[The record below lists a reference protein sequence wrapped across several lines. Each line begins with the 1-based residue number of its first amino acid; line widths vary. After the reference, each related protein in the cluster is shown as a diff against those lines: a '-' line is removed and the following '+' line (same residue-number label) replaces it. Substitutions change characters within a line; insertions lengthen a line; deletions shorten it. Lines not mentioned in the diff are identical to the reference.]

1 LFFFTAD
8 VYTLVETVCTS
19 DLVPKM
25 TARSI
30 HWFRKG
36 LRLHDNPALL
46 AAIKDADHFWPVF
59 ILDPWFSK
67 HGRVGVNRWR
77 FLMESL
83 IDLDASLS
91 KLGSRL
97 FVVRGSP
104 ETVIPDLV
112 KKWKVDRITYE
123 YDSEPYARERD
134 KKIEDTLK
142 GLGVDVKV
150 EVSHTLFDLERIFD
164 SNGGKAPLTYQRFQT
179 VFSQLGPPAKAKPAP
194 ESLGCKTP
202 DRTEEFDV
210 PRTLQEMGVDSAK
223 LETPLA
229 AVVFPGGETSALSR
243 LETHCERTS
252 WVAKFEKPQTSP
264 NALEPSTTV
273 LSPYLKFGCLSPRLF
288 WHRLHETLGR
298 FNGQKSQ
305 PPVSLV
311 GQLLWREFYYCVG
324 AFTPNFDKMEGNPIC
339 VQVDWDE
346 NDEYFKAWKESRT
359 GHPFIDA
366 IMTQLRQQGWIHHLA
381 RHAVACYLTR
391 GDLWISWERG
401 QEVFEEL
408 LLDADWSLNA
418 GNWMWLSASAF
429 FHQYY
434 RVYSPVAFG
443 KKTDKSGEYIRKWLP
458 ILKKFPDQ
466 YIYEPWKAPLTMQK
480 AAGCVIGVD
489 YPKPIVDHD
498 VISKKN
504 IARMK
509 EAYARKNAKKDEDEG
524 DKPKTSKKSSSS
536 SSAKSKTENG
546 KTSSSSSSAANVRP
560 KTGTKRKANSTSGG
574 IEKFIK
580 KK

>member
-1 LFFFTAD
+1 M
-8 VYTLVETVCTS
+8 
-19 DLVPKM
+19 P
-25 TARSI
+25 ARSI

-59 ILDPWFSK
+59 ILDPWFTK

-83 IDLDASLS
+83 IDLDASLT

-97 FVVRGSP
+97 FVARGSP
-104 ETVIPDLV
+104 ETVLPDLIS
-112 KKWKVDRITYE
+112 KWKVNRLTFE

-134 KKIEDTLK
+134 AKIEQILK
-142 GLGVDVKV
+142 GKGVQLKV
-150 EVSHTLFDLERIFD
+150 EVSHTLFNLERIVD
-164 SNGGKAPLTYQRFQT
+164 TNGGKAPLTFKRFQT
-179 VFSQLGPPAKAKPAP
+179 VISQLGSPPKAKPAP
-194 ESLGCKTP
+194 ESLSCNTP
-202 DRTEEFDV
+202 DRTKEFDV
-210 PRTLQEMGVDSAK
+210 PKSLHEMGVDPAK
-223 LETPLA
+223 LESPLPP
-229 AVVFPGGETSALSR
+229 VVFPGGETAALAR
-243 LETHCERTS
+243 QEKYCAKTC
-252 WVAKFEKPQTSP
+252 WVAKFEKPLTSP

-288 WHRLHETLGR
+288 WHQLHETLGR
-298 FNGQKSQ
+298 FNGTKTQ

-346 NDEYFKAWKESRT
+346 NEEYFKAWKESRT

-401 QEVFEEL
+401 QEVFDEL

-429 FHQYY
+429 FHQYF

-458 ILKKFPDQ
+458 ILKKFPDK
-466 YIYEPWKAPLTMQK
+466 YIYEPWRASLAEQK
-480 AAGCVIGVD
+480 AAGCIIGKD

-509 EAYARKNAKKDEDEG
+509 EAYARKNANKGDGEG
-524 DKPKTSKKSSSS
+524 DLPKKAKQITSSTSTKPKTG
-536 SSAKSKTENG
+536 TG
-546 KTSSSSSSAANVRP
+546 KT
-560 KTGTKRKANSTSGG
+560 TGTKRKADSAAGG
-574 IEKFIK
+574 IEKFMK

>member
-1 LFFFTAD
+1 
-8 VYTLVETVCTS
+8 
-19 DLVPKM
+19 
-25 TARSI
+25 
-30 HWFRKG
+30 
-36 LRLHDNPALL
+36 
-46 AAIKDADHFWPVF
+46 
-59 ILDPWFSK
+59 
-67 HGRVGVNRWR
+67 
-77 FLMESL
+77 MEAL

-97 FVVRGSP
+97 FVARGSP
-104 ETVIPDLV
+104 ESVIPDLIS
-112 KKWKVDRITYE
+112 KWKVTRLTYE
-123 YDSEPYARERD
+123 YDSEPDARDRD
-134 KKIEDTLK
+134 KKIEEIVK
-142 GLGVDVKV
+142 GKGVEVKV

-164 SNGGKAPLTYQRFQT
+164 LNGGKAPLTYQRFQT
-179 VFSQLGPPAKAKPAP
+179 VFSQLGAPPKAKLAP
-194 ESLGCKTP
+194 ETLDCKTP
-202 DRTEEFDV
+202 DRAKEFDV
-210 PRTLQEMGVDSAK
+210 PKSLQDMGVDPSK
-223 LETPLA
+223 LETPLSP
-229 AVVFPGGETSALSR
+229 VVFPGGETSALAR
-243 LETHCERTS
+243 LEKHCAKTA

-298 FNGQKSQ
+298 FNGQKAQ

-324 AFTPNFDKMEGNPIC
+324 AFTPNYDKMEGNPIC

-346 NDEYFKAWKESRT
+346 NEEFFKAWQESRT

-401 QEVFEEL
+401 KEVFEEL

-458 ILKKFPDQ
+458 QLKKFPDQ
-466 YIYEPWKAPLTMQK
+466 YIYEPWRAPLAVQK

-509 EAYARKNAKKDEDEG
+509 EAYARKNANSGKGDTESPKK
-524 DKPKTSKKSSSS
+524 PKKSSSLS
-536 SSAKSKTENG
+536 STKS
-546 KTSSSSSSAANVRP
+546 
-560 KTGTKRKANSTSGG
+560 TGQKRKAESATGG

>member
-1 LFFFTAD
+1 MSF
-8 VYTLVETVCTS
+8 
-19 DLVPKM
+19 
-25 TARSI
+25 RSI

-46 AAIKDADHFWPVF
+46 DAIKDADQFWPVF
-59 ILDPWFSK
+59 ILDPWFLEAAEA
-67 HGRVGVNRWR
+67 RVGLNRWR
-77 FLMESL
+77 FLMQSL
-83 IDLDASLS
+83 VDLDASLT

-97 FVVRGSP
+97 FFVRGRP
-104 ETVIPDLV
+104 EDVLPDLV
-112 KKWKVDRITYE
+112 DRWKVDKLSFE
-123 YDSEPYARERD
+123 YDSEPRARERD
-134 KKIEDTLK
+134 GKIEAALAAK
-142 GLGVDVKV
+142 GVRVTV

-164 SNGGKAPLTYQRFQT
+164 ANGGKAPLTYQRFQT
-179 VFSQLGPPAKAKPAP
+179 VISGLGAPPKPKPAP
-194 ESLGCKTP
+194 EALNCKTP
-202 DRTEEFDV
+202 ERAEEFRV
-210 PRTLQEMGVDSAK
+210 PLTLEDMGVDPAK
-223 LETPLA
+223 LAKTPMS
-229 AVVFPGGETSALSR
+229 AVVFPGGETSALAR

-264 NALEPSTTV
+264 NSLEPSTTV

-298 FNGQKSQ
+298 FGGQKSQ

-346 NDEYFKAWKESRT
+346 NDEYLAAWREART

-366 IMTQLRQQGWIHHLA
+366 IMTQLRDQGWIHHLA

-443 KKTDKSGEYIRKWLP
+443 KKTDKSGDFIRKWLP
-458 ILKKFPDQ
+458 VLKKFPDA
-466 YIYEPWKAPLTMQK
+466 YIYEPWKAPLSVQQ
-480 AAGCVIGVD
+480 AAGCVVGKD

-498 VISKKN
+498 VVSKEN

-509 EAYARKNAKKDEDEG
+509 AAYARKNAGKDEG
-524 DKPKTSKKSSSS
+524 PS
-536 SSAKSKTENG
+536 SSA
-546 KTSSSSSSAANVRP
+546 SSSTTA
-560 KTGTKRKANSTSGG
+560 KKANDKADGKKKPGAKRGAAPSAGG
-574 IEKFIK
+574 IEKFVK
-580 KK
+580 KKK

>member
-1 LFFFTAD
+1 M
-8 VYTLVETVCTS
+8 S
-19 DLVPKM
+19 
-25 TARSI
+25 ARSI

-46 AAIKDADHFWPVF
+46 AAIKDAELLWPVYV
-59 ILDPWFSK
+59 LDPWFAK
-67 HGRVGVNRWR
+67 NAKVGVNRWR

-97 FVVRGSP
+97 FVARGSP
-104 ETVIPDLV
+104 EVVIPDLI
-112 KKWKVDRITYE
+112 DRWNITKLTYE
-123 YDSEPYARERD
+123 YDSEPYARDRD
-134 KKIEDTLK
+134 IKVEKMAK
-142 GLGVDVKV
+142 GKGVEVRV
-150 EVSHTLFDLERIFD
+150 EVSHTLFDLERILD
-164 SNGGKAPLTYQRFQT
+164 INGGKAPLTYQRFQT
-179 VFSQLGPPAKAKPAP
+179 VLSQLGSPPKAKTKP
-194 ESLGCKTP
+194 ESLSCKTP
-202 DRTEEFDV
+202 ARTKEFDV
-210 PRTLQEMGVDSAK
+210 PSSLSEMGVDAS
-223 LETPLA
+223 LLSSPLPPL
-229 AVVFPGGETSALSR
+229 VFPGGETAALDR
-243 LETHCERTS
+243 MEKHCAKTA
-252 WVAKFEKPQTSP
+252 WIAKFEKPQTSP

-288 WHRLHETLGR
+288 WYKLHETLGR

-324 AFTPNFDKMEGNPIC
+324 AYTPNFDKMEGNPIC
-339 VQVDWDE
+339 LQVDWDDNE
-346 NDEYFKAWKESRT
+346 EFLRAWKESKT

-381 RHAVACYLTR
+381 RHAAACYLTR

-458 ILKKFPDQ
+458 ILKKFPDK
-466 YIYEPWKAPLTMQK
+466 YIYEPWTAPLAVQK
-480 AAGCVIGVD
+480 AAGCVIGQD

-504 IARMK
+504 IGRMK
-509 EAYARKNAKKDEDEG
+509 QAYAKKKQASGGG
-524 DKPKTSKKSSSS
+524 DDDLSQKKSSK
-536 SSAKSKTENG
+536 SAKS
-546 KTSSSSSSAANVRP
+546 SSISKSKSEESKSKSA
-560 KTGTKRKANSTSGG
+560 GTKRKADSSAKS
-574 IEKFIK
+574 ESVAKFLK
-580 KK
+580 KKKL